1 MTHHGQPEPYGPP
14 QLPSQ
19 PYGERYAPQQPPYM
33 PPPTPSQPRSQALAV
48 TALVAG
54 VIAVVAALWVVS
66 RGVAPFIGLVALVLA
81 IVALV
86 AKKQGGTTLA
96 AAGLALGM
104 LSIPLAVIL
113 WTVATNQQ
121 TSSEQQVQQM
131 TDCINKKADDILACA
146 GH

>member
-1 MTHHGQPEPYGPP
+1 MTHYGQPEQPYGPP

-19 PYGERYAPQQPPYM
+19 PYGERYAPQHPPYI
-33 PPPTPSQPRSQALAV
+33 PPAPQPRSQALAI

-66 RGVAPFIGLVALVLA
+66 RGVAPFVGLIALVLA

-86 AKKQGGTTLA
+86 AKKQGGTKLA

-104 LSIPLAVIL
+104 VSIPLAVIL
-113 WTVATNQQ
+113 WTITASQQ
-121 TSSEQQVQQM
+121 TANEQQVQQM
-131 TDCINKKADDILACA
+131 TDCINKNPEGVLSCSGLD
-146 GH
+146 